1 MGTSLLNT
9 VLAAWSLPDL
19 RKRML
24 FMLGMFTVYAVG
36 AHVAIPVVNPEKLAE
51 VLSGGALVGFLDM
64 LTGGSL
70 KRFSVFAMGI
80 GPYINASIIMQLMQ
94 VVYPKFAELAKEGEP
109 GRRELAKYTRYLT
122 MVLALLQGSGMV
134 YYLSS
139 AQVLQS
145 GAFPGSALVVP
156 IMVVATLMG
165 GTAFLMWMG
174 EELSAK
180 GIGNGISLVIFSGIV
195 LSMPAQISSIARNL
209 ISQDQQ
215 PALFMF
221 FAVFVAMIFF
231 VVFIQKAERKIP
243 VQYAKRQVG
252 NKVYGGRS
260 SYLPMKVNQAGVIP
274 IIFAVSILLFPSA
287 LANFSNIPFVQL
299 LVNKYIVGDWRIYN
313 SLYFFLVVLF
323 TFFYTSVIF
332 NPEDVADNLRKNG
345 GFILGIRPG
354 QSTRMYL
361 EKIMVRLTA
370 MGAVFLGLVAI
381 SPALIEATLP
391 ALAGVN
397 QQFQLGGTGVLI
409 IVGVAL
415 DTVNA
420 LEAQMMMRNYEGIMR
435 QGGLLD

>member
-1 MGTSLLNT
+1 MGASLLNT

-24 FMLGMFTVYAVG
+24 FMLAMFTVYAVG
-36 AHVAIPVVNPEKLAE
+36 AHVAIPVVNPDKLAE

-94 VVYPKFAELAKEGEP
+94 VVYPRFAELAKEGEP

-139 AQVLQS
+139 AQVLQT
-145 GAFPGSALVVP
+145 GTFPGSALVVP
-156 IMVVATLMG
+156 LMVVATLMG

-195 LSMPAQISSIARNL
+195 LSMPAQIASIARNL

-221 FAVFVAMIFF
+221 FAVFVAMIGF

-252 NKVYGGRS
+252 NKVYGG
-260 SYLPMKVNQAGVIP
+260 PTATIP
-274 IIFAVSILLFPSA
+274 LKL
-287 LANFSNIPFVQL
+287 
-299 LVNKYIVGDWRIYN
+299 K
-313 SLYFFLVVLF
+313 
-323 TFFYTSVIF
+323 
-332 NPEDVADNLRKNG
+332 K
-345 GFILGIRPG
+345 
-354 QSTRMYL
+354 
-361 EKIMVRLTA
+361 
-370 MGAVFLGLVAI
+370 
-381 SPALIEATLP
+381 PA
-391 ALAGVN
+391 
-397 QQFQLGGTGVLI
+397 
-409 IVGVAL
+409 
-415 DTVNA
+415 
-420 LEAQMMMRNYEGIMR
+420 
-435 QGGLLD
+435 